1 MKTAG
6 SKLHPDRA
14 CGAVGPEVPA
24 LTEVEMR
31 MAGHAPPSLNNTGTE
46 PTRRRAAEYVRM
58 STEHQKYSTEN
69 QSDAIRAYT
78 EERGFELV
86 RTYADAGKSG
96 LRLEGRE
103 ALQQLI
109 QDVEAGTADFDVILV
124 YDVSRWGRFQD
135 ADESA
140 YYEYICRRAGKQV
153 EYCAEQFENDGSPIA
168 TIVKGVKRAMAGE
181 YSRELSTKVF
191 AGQCR
196 LIELGYRQGGPAGYG
211 LRRVLVDERGDIKAE
226 LKRGEQKSLQTDRVI
241 LVPGPDGEVHT
252 VRWIY
257 SRFLKKGRSES
268 EIAAELNE
276 RGILTDL
283 GRLWTLA
290 TVKQI
295 LTNEKYIGNNVYNR
309 RSFKL
314 KGKRVA
320 NGPEMWIR
328 AEGAFEAIVQPRE
341 FHKVQA
347 VIAARNRR
355 FSDDEMLDRLTRLF
369 QRHGYISGLVIDEAG
384 GMPSSGAYAHRFG
397 SLLRAYSLVGFSPD
411 RDYRYV
417 EINRMLRLFHGDA
430 VERVVSEITSLGGAV
445 DRNPATDLLTIN
457 NEFTASVVVSRC
469 RETQGGSLRWKIR
482 FDTSLAPDITIAIR
496 MDRANDKALDYYLL
510 PQLEMRS
517 KPLGLAEENGLML
530 DAFRFETL
538 DFLFEMARRAPIS
551 EVMSW

>member
-1 MKTAG
+1 
-6 SKLHPDRA
+6 
-14 CGAVGPEVPA
+14 
-24 LTEVEMR
+24 
-31 MAGHAPPSLNNTGTE
+31 MAGHPPPSLSNTESE

-69 QSDAIRAYT
+69 QSDAIRAYA

-109 QDVEAGTADFDVILV
+109 QDVEGGTADFDVILV

-241 LVPGPDGEVHT
+241 LVPGPDEEVQT

-257 SRFLKKGRSES
+257 GRFLKKGRSES

-283 GRLWTLA
+283 GRLWTRA
-290 TVKQI
+290 TVQQI

-328 AEGAFEAIVQPRE
+328 SEGAFEAIVQRRE
-341 FHKVQA
+341 FQKVQA
-347 VIAARNRR
+347 VIAASR
-355 FSDDEMLDRLTRLF
+355 MTRCW
-369 QRHGYISGLVIDEAG
+369 
-384 GMPSSGAYAHRFG
+384 
-397 SLLRAYSLVGFSPD
+397 
-411 RDYRYV
+411 
-417 EINRMLRLFHGDA
+417 
-430 VERVVSEITSLGGAV
+430 
-445 DRNPATDLLTIN
+445 TD
-457 NEFTASVVVSRC
+457 
-469 RETQGGSLRWKIR
+469 
-482 FDTSLAPDITIAIR
+482 
-496 MDRANDKALDYYLL
+496 
-510 PQLEMRS
+510 
-517 KPLGLAEENGLML
+517 
-530 DAFRFETL
+530 
-538 DFLFEMARRAPIS
+538 
-551 EVMSW
+551 